1 MTLFDLI
8 NKVLSWADEK
18 GILKEGNERAQAA
31 KTVEEVNELES
42 AIIVNDRQEIKDGIG
57 DALVTLIIQ
66 AEMQG
71 FSLAECIDHAHD
83 QIKDREGEMINGTFV
98 KNNP

>member
-71 FSLAECIDHAHD
+71 LSLAECLDHAYD
-83 QIKDREGEMINGTFV
+83 QIKDREGKMINGTFV

>member
-42 AIIVNDRQEIKDGIG
+42 AVMVNDRQEIKDGIG

-71 FSLAECIDHAHD
+71 FSLAECLDHAYD